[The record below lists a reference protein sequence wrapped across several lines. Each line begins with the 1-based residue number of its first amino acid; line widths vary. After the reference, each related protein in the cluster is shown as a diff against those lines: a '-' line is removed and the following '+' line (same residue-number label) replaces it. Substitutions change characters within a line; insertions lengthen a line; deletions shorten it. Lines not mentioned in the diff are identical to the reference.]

1 MAGIH
6 NLDLIFNN
14 LSNIM
19 EDIEEEYDGDY
30 SNSPLQP
37 LINNLWNKKVQ
48 DVEKLSDIEDREIDT
63 EIDELEIGDSTTT
76 EVRSLYDDK
85 MEKVS
90 NIKNLLEQVV
100 QNNRIVPLE
109 KLLEKMKRRYETNT
123 KNLAMLEKQ
132 LYNVKVGTLEGLT
145 RDVVANGKVELD
157 DEDTAVKYVLE
168 QPQDEMKKLFP
179 KGVIGGKRR
188 SSRKYKNNKNKTN
201 KTKNMKGKK
210 RY

>member
-14 LSNIM
+14 LDNIM
-19 EDIEEEYDGDY
+19 EEIQEEYDGDY
-30 SNSPLQP
+30 SNSPLRP
-37 LINNLWNKKVQ
+37 LINNIWNKKIQ
-48 DVEKLSDIEDREIDT
+48 DLEKLSDIEDTEISM

-76 EVRSLYDDK
+76 EVRSSYDDK
-85 MEKVS
+85 MEKVT

-109 KLLEKMKRRYETNT
+109 KLLEKMKRRYKTNT

-132 LYNVKVGTLEGLT
+132 LYKVKVGTLEGLT
-145 RDVVANGKVELD
+145 RDVVANEKVELD

-188 SSRKYKNNKNKTN
+188 SSRKYRKNNN
-201 KTKNMKGKK
+201 KTKNIKSKK

>member
-14 LSNIM
+14 LGNIM

-30 SNSPLQP
+30 SNSPLRP
-37 LINNLWNKKVQ
+37 LINNLWNKKIQ
-48 DVEKLSDIEDREIDT
+48 DLDKLSYIEDIEISM
-63 EIDELEIGDSTTT
+63 EIDELKIGDSTTT
-76 EVRSLYDDK
+76 EVRSSYDEK
-85 MEKVS
+85 MEKVT

-109 KLLEKMKRRYETNT
+109 KLLEKMKRRYKTNT

-132 LYNVKVGTLEGLT
+132 LYKVKVGTLEGLT
-145 RDVVANGKVELD
+145 RDLVANEKVELD

-188 SSRKYKNNKNKTN
+188 SSRKYRKNNN
-201 KTKNMKGKK
+201 KTKNIKSKK

>member
-6 NLDLIFNN
+6 NLDLMFNN
-14 LSNIM
+14 LDNIM
-19 EDIEEEYDGDY
+19 EEIEEEYDGDY

-37 LINNLWNKKVQ
+37 LINNLWNKKIQ
-48 DVEKLSDIEDREIDT
+48 DLDKLSDIEDIEISM

-76 EVRSLYDDK
+76 EVRSSYDDK
-85 MEKVS
+85 MEKVT

-109 KLLEKMKRRYETNT
+109 KLLEKMKRRYKTNT

-132 LYNVKVGTLEGLT
+132 LYKVKVGTLEGLT
-145 RDVVANGKVELD
+145 RDVIANKKVEV
-157 DEDTAVKYVLE
+157 DEDTVAKDVLE
-168 QPQDEMKKLFP
+168 QPYDEMKILFP
-179 KGVIGGKRR
+179 NGPRGGKRR

-201 KTKNMKGKK
+201 KTKRRRG
-210 RY
+210 

>member
-14 LSNIM
+14 LGNIM
-19 EDIEEEYDGDY
+19 EDIEEEYDGGY
-30 SNSPLQP
+30 SNSPLRP
-37 LINNLWNKKVQ
+37 LINNLWNKKIQ
-48 DVEKLSDIEDREIDT
+48 DLDKLSDIEDIEISM

-76 EVRSLYDDK
+76 EVRSSYDDK
-85 MEKVS
+85 MEKVT

-109 KLLEKMKRRYETNT
+109 KLLEKMKRRYKTNT

-145 RDVVANGKVELD
+145 RDVVANEKVEVD
-157 DEDTAVKYVLE
+157 NEDTAVKYVLE
-168 QPQDEMKKLFP
+168 QPHDEMKKLFP

-188 SSRKYKNNKNKTN
+188 SSRKYKNNKNKKN
-201 KTKNMKGKK
+201 KTKKRKG
-210 RY
+210 YFF

>member
-6 NLDLIFNN
+6 NLDLMFNN
-14 LSNIM
+14 LDNIM

-37 LINNLWNKKVQ
+37 LINNLWNKKIQ
-48 DVEKLSDIEDREIDT
+48 DLEKLSDIEDIEISM

-76 EVRSLYDDK
+76 EVRSSYDDK

-109 KLLEKMKRRYETNT
+109 KLLEKMKRLYKTNT

-145 RDVVANGKVELD
+145 RDVVANEKVEVD
-157 DEDTAVKYVLE
+157 NEDNAVKYVLE
-168 QPQDEMKKLFP
+168 QPHDEMKKIFP

-201 KTKNMKGKK
+201 KTKRRRG
-210 RY
+210 